1 MIENSEINEIK
12 NGESGIPLIKDGP
25 LDQCE
30 YKSSVSEKTV
40 RGSSKIL
47 DREMGT
53 LRSNFFRVKKFF

>member
-12 NGESGIPLIKDGP
+12 NGEKGIPLIKDGP
-25 LDQCE
+25 SDHCE

-40 RGSSKIL
+40 SESLKIL

-53 LRSNFFRVKKFF
+53 VRSNFFQDKELF